1 MIAGHLFGLLLLPFK
16 QKQVFTKGEIMNTK
30 QMLGLIGSVVLFIG
44 VFAPIVS
51 VPIMGNINY
60 FQNGQGDGMIILVL
74 AAISLILVLMEKY
87 KALWFTGSASLAV
100 MLFTLVNFQT
110 KMSQFKAD
118 MELEL
123 ADNPF
128 RGLADMA
135 ISSVQLQW
143 GWALLVVG
151 AVLVI
156 ISAALK
162 NKTP

>member
-1 MIAGHLFGLLLLPFK
+1 
-16 QKQVFTKGEIMNTK
+16 MNTK
-30 QMLGLIGSVVLFIG
+30 QILGLIGSVVLFIG
-44 VFAPIVS
+44 VFTPIVS
-51 VPIMGNINY
+51 VPIMGNMTY
-60 FQNGQGDGMIILVL
+60 FQNGQGDGMIILVF
-74 AAISLILVLMEKY
+74 AVISLILVLMEKY
-87 KALWFTGSASLAV
+87 KALWVTGSASLAV
-100 MLFTLVNFQT
+100 MLLTLFNFQT

-143 GWALLVVG
+143 GWALLVAG

-156 ISAALK
+156 VSAALK
-162 NKTP
+162 ETP

>member
-1 MIAGHLFGLLLLPFK
+1 
-16 QKQVFTKGEIMNTK
+16 MNTK

-100 MLFTLVNFQT
+100 LLFTLVNFSN
-110 KMSQFKAD
+110 KD
-118 MELEL
+118 V
-123 ADNPF
+123 
-128 RGLADMA
+128 
-135 ISSVQLQW
+135 SV
-143 GWALLVVG
+143 
-151 AVLVI
+151 
-156 ISAALK
+156 
-162 NKTP
+162 

>member
-1 MIAGHLFGLLLLPFK
+1 
-16 QKQVFTKGEIMNTK
+16 MNTK
-30 QMLGLIGSVVLFIG
+30 QMLGLVGSVVLFIG

-51 VPIMGNINY
+51 VPIVGNINY

-74 AAISLILVLMEKY
+74 AAISLILVLMERY
-87 KALWFTGSASLAV
+87 KALWFPGSASLAL

-151 AVLVI
+151 AALVI

>member
-1 MIAGHLFGLLLLPFK
+1 
-16 QKQVFTKGEIMNTK
+16 MNTK
-30 QMLGLIGSVVLFIG
+30 QLLGLIGSVVLFIG

-51 VPIMGNINY
+51 VPIMGNMNY
-60 FQNGQGDGMIILVL
+60 FQNGQGDGTIILVL
-74 AAISLILVLMEKY
+74 AAASLVLVLAEKY
-87 KALWFTGSASLAV
+87 KILWFTGSASLAV
-100 MLFTLVNFQT
+100 MLLTLVDFQARI
-110 KMSQFKAD
+110 SQLKEN

-123 ADNPF
+123 VDNPY

-135 ISSVQLQW
+135 ISSIQLQW

>member
-1 MIAGHLFGLLLLPFK
+1 
-16 QKQVFTKGEIMNTK
+16 MNTK
-30 QMLGLIGSVVLFIG
+30 QMLGLIGSVVLFVG

-60 FQNGQGDGMIILVL
+60 FQNGQGDGTIILVL
-74 AAISLILVLMEKY
+74 AVVSFILVLMEKY
-87 KALWFTGSASLAV
+87 RALWFTGSASLAV
-100 MLFTLVNFQT
+100 MLFTLINFQA

-135 ISSVQLQW
+135 ISSIQLQW

-151 AVLVI
+151 AALV
-156 ISAALK
+156 
-162 NKTP
+162 NHQRRT

>member
-1 MIAGHLFGLLLLPFK
+1 
-16 QKQVFTKGEIMNTK
+16 MNTK

>member
-1 MIAGHLFGLLLLPFK
+1 MF
-16 QKQVFTKGEIMNTK
+16 
-30 QMLGLIGSVVLFIG
+30 GLIGSVVLFVG
-44 VFAPIVS
+44 VFTPIVS
-51 VPIMGNINY
+51 VPILGNANY
-60 FQNGQGDGMIILVL
+60 FQNGQGDGTIILVF
-74 AAISLILVLMEKY
+74 AVISLIMALMEKY
-87 KALWFTGSASLAV
+87 KVLWFTGSASLAII
-100 MLFTLVNFQT
+100 LFTLINFQT

-151 AVLVI
+151 ATLII

-162 NKTP
+162 SKTP

>member
-1 MIAGHLFGLLLLPFK
+1 
-16 QKQVFTKGEIMNTK
+16 MNTK

-74 AAISLILVLMEKY
+74 AVISLILVLMEKY

-100 MLFTLVNFQT
+100 MLFTLVSFQT
-110 KMSQFKAD
+110 KMSQFKAE

-123 ADNPF
+123 TDNPF

-151 AVLVI
+151 AALVI